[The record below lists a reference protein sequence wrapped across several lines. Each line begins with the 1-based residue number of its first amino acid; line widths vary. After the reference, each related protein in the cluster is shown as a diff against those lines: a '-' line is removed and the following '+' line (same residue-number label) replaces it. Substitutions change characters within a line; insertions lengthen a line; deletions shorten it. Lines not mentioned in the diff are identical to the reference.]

1 MEILVSRRYSS
12 QDDLQPAIDLV
23 LMCRAVEPIDPWP
36 PIDELRHHLRLQA
49 QHGSANTQVWERQSG
64 ELAAI
69 ATIWDGMTL
78 IFSIHP
84 QDVSE
89 DLMAEILSWGIARA
103 RALARGDGER
113 ATLFVPIHADDR
125 QAAALFERRGWS
137 AEDWTFLRMA
147 RSLAAPIAA
156 PCIPNG
162 FTLRP
167 VGSAQDLAAA
177 TALEQDVFVAGS
189 SIVRDRLALRHTS
202 EHVQASDLVVVAPDG
217 SLAAFCLCI
226 AGPLDTR
233 HPAHTDG
240 WIDLI
245 GTRLAYRRR
254 GLGRAILLA
263 GLQQLKRFG
272 ADRALL
278 GTASW
283 NVAAQHLFATA
294 DFRLLHEIRWFVW
307 AEDT

>member
-1 MEILVSRRYSS
+1 
-12 QDDLQPAIDLV
+12 LQPAIDLV
-23 LMCRAVEPIDPWP
+23 LTCRAVEQIDPWP
-36 PIDELRHHLRLQA
+36 PIYELRHHLRLDA
-49 QHGSANTQVWERQSG
+49 QPGSANTQVWERQSG

-103 RALARGDGER
+103 RALARRVGER
-113 ATLFVPIHADDR
+113 ASLFVPIHADDR
-125 QAAALFERRGWS
+125 PAVALLERHGWI

-162 FTLRP
+162 FTLCP
-167 VGSAQDLAAA
+167 VRSAQELAAA
-177 TALEQDVFVAGS
+177 TALCQDVFVAGS
-189 SIVRDRLALRHTS
+189 SIVHDRLALRRTS
-202 EHVQASDLVVVAPDG
+202 DHVQASDMVAVAPDG
-217 SLAAFCLCI
+217 SLVAFCLCT
-226 AGPLDTR
+226 ASSLDTR

-240 WIDLI
+240 WIDLV
-245 GTRLAYRRR
+245 GTLLAYRRR
-254 GLGRAILLA
+254 GLGRAVLLA
-263 GLQQLKRFG
+263 GLQQLKSFG

-283 NVAAQHLFATA
+283 NSAAQHLFAAA
-294 DFRLLHEIRWFVW
+294 DFRLLHEIRWYVW
-307 AEDT
+307 AEDQ